1 MALEKIDSYYQLE
14 MQSNYYDNA
23 LKHLQAI
30 TNLDDL
36 AKICEEWKTINSQ
49 LDNSYKQYV
58 SLEGEIKTVRE

>member
-1 MALEKIDSYYQLE
+1 